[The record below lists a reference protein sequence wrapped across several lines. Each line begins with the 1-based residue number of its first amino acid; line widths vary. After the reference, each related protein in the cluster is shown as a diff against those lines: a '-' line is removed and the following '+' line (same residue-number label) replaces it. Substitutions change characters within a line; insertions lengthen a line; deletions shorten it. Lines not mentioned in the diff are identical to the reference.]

1 MAHTI
6 GTIFFL
12 HIKGVL
18 TLSCLK
24 LVAVIS
30 SCMKDRTVLDTQLYV
45 RKVSNLSLKKMG
57 VLAD

>member
-1 MAHTI
+1 MAYTI

-30 SCMKDRTVLDTQLYV
+30 SCMKDRTVLDT
-45 RKVSNLSLKKMG
+45 
-57 VLAD
+57 